1 MKHAPIIIAA
11 VAALLICAAGCRSSK
26 EVAAHQQHTEQ
37 IQLRSF
43 DSLTIYI
50 AQDLVPA
57 FHSQAAGLEIS
68 SPSSP
73 PALVPIAAAAR
84 RTALDEKTAIADSSV
99 KKTHWEAPHLAV
111 DTSIWQTL
119 GYIAAILVLL
129 TIVLLSFRH

>member
-1 MKHAPIIIAA
+1 MTRLTIIITT
-11 VAALLICAAGCRSSK
+11 LLICAAGCRSSK

-37 IQLRSF
+37 IQLRNF

-50 AQDLVPA
+50 APELVPA
-57 FHSQAAGLEIS
+57 VASKAAGLEIS
-68 SPSSP
+68 SPSAP

-84 RTALDEKTAIADSSV
+84 RAALDEKTAVADSSV
-99 KKTHWEAPHLAV
+99 KNTHWETPHLAV